1 MQSFMAQLPDRA
13 LRCQWIEPGEKRD
26 AFDRPVLVFLHEGLG
41 CIEMWRDFP
50 LSLCQ
55 RTGFRGLVYDRTA
68 YGKSSPWPADPGI
81 AYMHQEAQI
90 VLPQLL
96 AALKIEDCILIGHS
110 DGGSIAL
117 IYGGANPENL
127 HAIVTMAA
135 HVFSEPVT
143 IASIAQARAAYRQGD
158 LRARLAKFHGE
169 NVDRAF
175 HLWNDAWLA
184 PDFAGWN
191 IEEFLPGI
199 EVPVLAIQ
207 GEDDEYGS
215 EAQLGTIAGKVGG
228 YAETRLLPNCGHS
241 PHLQAREET
250 LAAIARFI
258 APIVG

>member
-1 MQSFMAQLPDRA
+1 MQNFMVQLPDRA
-13 LRCQWIEPGEKRD
+13 LRCQWLEPGPSRD
-26 AFDRPVLVFLHEGLG
+26 QFERPVLIFLHEGLG

-55 RTGFRGLVYDRTA
+55 ATGFRGLVYDRTG
-68 YGKSSPWPADPGI
+68 YGGSSPWPHDPGI

-96 AALKIEDCILIGHS
+96 TALAIEDCILVGHS

-117 IYGGANPENL
+117 IYGGAQPEPL

-135 HVFSEPVT
+135 HVFSEQ
-143 IASIAQARAAYRQGD
+143 ISIDSIAKARVAYSQGD
-158 LRARLAKFHGE
+158 LRAKLAKHHGA
-169 NVDRAF
+169 NVDGAF

-191 IEEFLPGI
+191 IEEFLPAI

-215 EAQLGTIAGKVGG
+215 EAQLGIIAGKVGG
-228 YAETRLLPNCGHS
+228 YAETRLLPHCGHS

-258 APIVG
+258 APFVG